1 CLLVGFAVGVPQR
14 RRFQRGLQRPA
25 RVEPSEATVVLQ
37 EAEDEVVEETEDEV
51 VEDRLQQKPW
61 LQRHLPHG
69 GETSEDL
76 LLHFMQALEERGVQ
90 LYEAQEEAI
99 VEIFSGA
106 HVVLDTPTGSGK
118 SLVAVAALFK
128 ALAEGGKAYYTSP
141 TKALT
146 SEKFFDLCRHFGP
159 ASVGMATGD
168 ISLNQRAP
176 LICCTAEVLA
186 SISLHEGQASG
197 ITTVVMDEF
206 HYFADP
212 DRGSAWEVPL
222 WRMTGTFSSTT
233 FLLMSGTLGAND
245 SLYRT
250 LQSRSGRPVRVVS
263 SQDRPVPLHF
273 AYSEG
278 SVAASVAQLIRSKRF
293 PVYIVHFSQR
303 EALRTAQELAEA
315 Q

>member
-1 CLLVGFAVGVPQR
+1 
-14 RRFQRGLQRPA
+14 
-25 RVEPSEATVVLQ
+25 ATVVVQ
-37 EAEDEVVEETEDEV
+37 EAEEELA
-51 VEDRLQQKPW
+51 EDRLQQKPW
-61 LQRHLPHG
+61 LQRHLPTG
-69 GETSEDL
+69 SGTSEDL

-212 DRGSAWEVPL
+212 DRGSAWEALRKAVEAANFASPFGAEL
-222 WRMTGTFSSTT
+222 RALLLKGVGVHHAGLLPRYRRLVEQLSQASLLALVCGTD
-233 FLLMSGTLGAND
+233 TLGVGVN
-245 SLYRT
+245 
-250 LQSRSGRPVRVVS
+250 
-263 SQDRPVPLHF
+263 VP
-273 AYSEG
+273 
-278 SVAASVAQLIRSKRF
+278 IRSVLFTSIAGPCILKQFEPISACCGR
-293 PVYIVHFSQR
+293 
-303 EALRTAQELAEA
+303 L
-315 Q
+315 

>member
-1 CLLVGFAVGVPQR
+1 MLAVNVECVELQGRIPRRRRAGSQTRPTGPSAHVRASQPNVAAVSCLLGLALGGCEVWRLPRLKQK
-14 RRFQRGLQRPA
+14 FQRGFRRLRAEPEVSTVARP
-25 RVEPSEATVVLQ
+25 EADTDLQ
-37 EAEDEVVEETEDEV
+37 EGDVMEVQSGHV
-51 VEDRLQQKPW
+51 PW
-61 LQRHLPHG
+61 LQKHLPQ
-69 GETSEDL
+69 EEDCEDL
-76 LLHFMQALEERGVQ
+76 LLLFMQALEERGVQ
-90 LYEAQEEAI
+90 LYKAQEEAI

-128 ALAEGGKAYYTSP
+128 ALAEGNRAYYTSP

-186 SISLHEGQASG
+186 SISLHEGEASG
-197 ITTVVMDEF
+197 ISTVVMDEF

-222 WRMTGTFSSTT
+222 WRMTGTA
-233 FLLMSGTLGAND
+233 FLLMLGF
-245 SLYRT
+245 
-250 LQSRSGRPVRVVS
+250 RV
-263 SQDRPVPLHF
+263 
-273 AYSEG
+273 
-278 SVAASVAQLIRSKRF
+278 
-293 PVYIVHFSQR
+293 
-303 EALRTAQELAEA
+303 
-315 Q
+315 

>member
-1 CLLVGFAVGVPQR
+1 MLVVGGGLVERRAGAPTQASPSARVCGARATASEHQPGRTVQAAQGCVLVGFAVGVPQR
-14 RRFQRGLQRPA
+14 RRFQRVLRRRA
-25 RVEPSEATVVLQ
+25 CVEPSEATVVLQ
-37 EAEDEVVEETEDEV
+37 EAEDEVVE
-51 VEDRLQQKPW
+51 DRPQQKPW

-69 GETSEDL
+69 RESSEDL

-222 WRMTGTFSSTT
+222 WRMTGPGSSTT

-250 LQSRSGRPVRVVS
+250 LQRRSGRPVRVVS
-263 SQDRPVPLHF
+263 SQDL
-273 AYSEG
+273 G
-278 SVAASVAQLIRSKRF
+278 G
-293 PVYIVHFSQR
+293 
-303 EALRTAQELAEA
+303 
-315 Q
+315 